1 MSITINGNG
10 TVSGLTSAPNLTTGK
25 ILQVVQSIKKDVAA
39 ASVSR
44 NSDWVTHGLA
54 VSITPSSASNKIL
67 ISGRLMVSEVAGES
81 AGINLVLYKAGSILT
96 ASLGDAGS
104 GQRRVTAGT
113 SSALDHAITP
123 LVFEYLDTAGGT
135 SSITYQPALNTHHS
149 TGQQM
154 YLNRT
159 YGDTADESYVRAT
172 SVITAMEIA
181 A

>member
-10 TVSGLTSAPNLTTGK
+10 TVTGISAGGLPAGSVTSATLADG
-25 ILQVVQSIKKDVAA
+25 A

-104 GQRRVTAGT
+104 GQRRVTAV
-113 SSALDHAITP
+113 STP
-123 LVFEYLDTAGGT
+123 G
-135 SSITYQPALNTHHS
+135 
-149 TGQQM
+149 
-154 YLNRT
+154 
-159 YGDTADESYVRAT
+159 ESKNVPPT
-172 SVITAMEIA
+172 L
-181 A
+181 